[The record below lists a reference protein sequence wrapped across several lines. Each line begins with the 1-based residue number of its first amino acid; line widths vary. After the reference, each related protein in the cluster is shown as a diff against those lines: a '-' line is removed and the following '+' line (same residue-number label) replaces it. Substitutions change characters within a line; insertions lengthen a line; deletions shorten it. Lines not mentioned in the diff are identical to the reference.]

1 MADGPPPANPRQHTC
16 PAGQFASLVH
26 ANAVPPPGQ
35 PCPAGTQD
43 SLNAAP
49 AVPKQHWLVAA
60 LHMTVPHGIV
70 PTPAPLD
77 EPTPPPLEEPMAG
90 PLLDEPTPPEEL
102 AAAPLDEVPTGPP
115 VDDPLPPTPP
125 PDVPPG

>member
-1 MADGPPPANPRQHTC
+1 
-16 PAGQFASLVH
+16 
-26 ANAVPPPGQ
+26 
-35 PCPAGTQD
+35 
-43 SLNAAP
+43 
-49 AVPKQHWLVAA
+49 
-60 LHMTVPHGIV
+60 
-70 PTPAPLD
+70 
-77 EPTPPPLEEPMAG
+77 MAG